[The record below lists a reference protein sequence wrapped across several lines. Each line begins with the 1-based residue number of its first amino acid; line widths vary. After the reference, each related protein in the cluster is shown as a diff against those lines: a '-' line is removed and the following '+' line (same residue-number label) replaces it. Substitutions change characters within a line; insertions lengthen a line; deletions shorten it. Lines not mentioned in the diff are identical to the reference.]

1 MSRYK
6 VDKIYYP
13 NRWQRT
19 EDVVADA
26 YSFAQRKASE
36 TIEIAAHLIA
46 SAHKHN
52 DDELYN
58 VGLDLMR
65 IANSP
70 CRFMADN
77 SAAQATDSNNRPPI
91 STTPKIPAELLNSVI
106 VEDEEWDDTYDYIF
120 DKRVKPLEIKR
131 AIGGIKKY
139 PARISPRRFY
149 YVTYRILDVINYF
162 SDKVT
167 PSDFLRWI
175 NLHFNCGWIDD
186 NGHRKQFVFALEGSS
201 KKLEDQHPSYWDE
214 KTIRGGSGKQ
224 HHQLAVTLK
233 NTFTETMVNGIAV
246 GNSESFEHLRD
257 RGQFL
262 RNTYH
267 IKGNEY
273 FIPDDAYINNGQ

>member
-46 SAHKHN
+46 SAHNHN
-52 DDELYN
+52 DDELYK

-77 SAAQATDSNNRPPI
+77 SAAQATNSNNRPPI
-91 STTPKIPAELLNSVI
+91 SPAPPIPAELLNSLI
-106 VEDEEWDDTYDYIF
+106 VEDEEWDDTYDNIF
-120 DKRVKPLEIKR
+120 DERVKPWELKKALE
-131 AIGGIKKY
+131 GIKY
-139 PARISPRRFY
+139 PTRISQRRFY
-149 YVTYRILDVINYF
+149 YVTYRILDVIKYF

-186 NGHRKQFVFALEGSS
+186 NEHRKQFVFALEGSS
-201 KKLEDQHPSYWDE
+201 KNLEDQHPSDWDE

-224 HHQLAVTLK
+224 HRQLAVTLK
-233 NTFTETMVNGIAV
+233 NTFTETIINGIAV
-246 GNSESFEHLRD
+246 DNSDSFEHLRD

-262 RNTYH
+262 KNAYPVGDGH
-267 IKGNEY
+267 F